1 VVKKDMRMTM
11 MMIGTT
17 TMSSRGL
24 YTKEIEFFNR
34 IKIRDTILP
43 NNDFLLGRIT
53 NNLNL

>member
-1 VVKKDMRMTM
+1 VPKKDMRMTT

-17 TMSSRGL
+17 TMSSKGL
-24 YTKEIEFFNR
+24 YTKEMEFFNR

-43 NNDFLLGRIT
+43 SNDFLLGKIT